1 VSFLTQFNRE
11 YDRIC
16 GIAKLTYQEKTKEC
30 SDIFDF
36 FQRFCI
42 ISDIATSI
50 SQVEKSKIPYYICH
64 LTLRNYLEM
73 QACILEGAYHSAA
86 RSLRWLFEINMI
98 GAVAVVKPI
107 LLDFNLSATK
117 GLNLSEFEKVLE
129 QCDKEEIKIGK
140 GKRKTIFDQ
149 FKLPTEDLMT
159 LYSDLC
165 KYVHLSKISF
175 DKTLDF
181 PNLQFV
187 PEKFDEI
194 FPLAMRTLDF
204 VFWMECKMCL
214 CFKDGTAEA
223 LKFFLKDDDGLN
235 HYIPLTLKLISKLT

>member
-1 VSFLTQFNRE
+1 
-11 YDRIC
+11 
-16 GIAKLTYQEKTKEC
+16 
-30 SDIFDF
+30 
-36 FQRFCI
+36 
-42 ISDIATSI
+42 
-50 SQVEKSKIPYYICH
+50 
-64 LTLRNYLEM
+64 M

-98 GAVAVVKPI
+98 GATAIVKPI
-107 LLDFNLSATK
+107 LLDFHLSATQS
-117 GLNLSEFEKVLE
+117 LNLSEFENLLE
-129 QCDKEEIKIGK
+129 QCDKEEISISK

-149 FKLPTEDLMT
+149 FKLPSKDLMA

-181 PNLQFV
+181 PNLEYV

-194 FPLAMRTLDF
+194 FPLAMQTIDF

-214 CFKDGTAEA
+214 CFKGGTAEA

-235 HYIPLTLKLISKLT
+235 HYIPLTMELISKLP